1 MSKPYKNAPSK
12 HRIQNAKPQSE
23 WNFIR
28 VGVESSFLPNW
39 QTEVKSFRLNGERAV
54 GAVAFFLLYLF
65 IFCLFIIYMKNVNS
79 DLRSNM
85 GFPFLIT
92 EEDWF
97 SNTESRAEG
106 HYCQLQDKS
115 HFREQFAVLF
125 DKIKEFA
132 TVTVQPWRWRWS
144 SSCS

>member
-54 GAVAFFLLYLF
+54 GSVAFFLLYLF
-65 IFCLFIIYMKNVNS
+65 IFCLFIIYLKNVNS

-92 EEDWF
+92 EED
-97 SNTESRAEG
+97 
-106 HYCQLQDKS
+106 
-115 HFREQFAVLF
+115 
-125 DKIKEFA
+125 
-132 TVTVQPWRWRWS
+132 
-144 SSCS
+144 